1 MPDYRGNME
10 KLGTVLWGC
19 GDVSL
24 EKIHI
29 QTRISTRMYQDRWLF
44 EKIHKSRWYKTR
56 WYGYFICKR
65 GGLIAKF
72 HINTYNAKH
81 TIPFFFFFWCFN
93 FLVFKEEKSSEHT
106 IIFSKSQNYQKGTP
120 VVLLYKYNFS
130 TKCYNLT
137 HTLMAHHSMRANE

>member
-10 KLGTVLWGC
+10 NLGTVLWGC
-19 GDVSL
+19 GDFSL

-56 WYGYFICKR
+56 WYSYFICKR
-65 GGLIAKF
+65 GGFIAKF

-81 TIPFFFFFWCFN
+81 TIPFFFFFFGASISSSSKKKN
-93 FLVFKEEKSSEHT
+93 PQNILSSFQKAKTTKKEHLWFCYT
-106 IIFSKSQNYQKGTP
+106 NTTFPQNAII
-120 VVLLYKYNFS
+120 
-130 TKCYNLT
+130 
-137 HTLMAHHSMRANE
+137 